1 MHELLFKII
10 RYSGL
15 PFLFREVMQRRRVTI
30 VMMHNISLSAA
41 KQAFRYWKRH
51 YNIISMQDYLN
62 ARNKESSNILPKKPL
77 ILTFDDGHKGN
88 YKLISLIEELK
99 MPVTIFLC
107 SDIVGTS
114 RHFWFLHDGCD
125 ADKFKK
131 IPDET
136 RIEKLAENGFS
147 QTKEYPTRQALSG
160 DEIMK
165 MKESP
170 LIDLQSHTRF
180 HPVLTKCTQQK
191 AFDEVCI
198 SKEILEKKYNL
209 NITGFAYPNG
219 DYEEREIGIVKK
231 AGYDYA
237 LSATSGYNSLKTD
250 LYKLKRLSVNDSENL
265 DEIVVKSSGVW
276 GAVKYCRDIL
286 FVHSRQLSSKE

>member
-1 MHELLFKII
+1 MHELLFKIL

-15 PFLFREVMQRRRVTI
+15 PFLFREVVQKRRVTI

-51 YNIISMQDYLN
+51 YNTVSMQDYLN
-62 ARNKESSNILPKKPL
+62 ARNKESDYKLPKKPL

-88 YKLISLIEELK
+88 YELISLIEELK
-99 MPVTIFLC
+99 MSVTIFLC

-114 RHFWFLHDGCD
+114 RHFWFLHKGCN
-125 ADKFKK
+125 AEKLKR
-131 IPDET
+131 IPNKN

-147 QTKEYPTRQALSG
+147 QTKEYPVRQALSD
-160 DEIMK
+160 DEILE

-191 AFDEVCI
+191 AFDEICI
-198 SKEILEKKYNL
+198 SKETLEKNYIL
-209 NITGFAYPNG
+209 DITGFAYPNG
-219 DYEEREIGIVKK
+219 DYGEREIGIVKK
-231 AGYDYA
+231 AGYKYA
-237 LSATSGYNSLKTD
+237 LSTTTGQNSLKTD
-250 LYKLKRLSVNDSENL
+250 LYKLKRFSVNDSENL
-265 DEIVVKSSGVW
+265 DEIVVKTSGVW
-276 GAVKYCRDIL
+276 GAMRYCWGTC
-286 FVHSRQLSSKE
+286 FVHCSTQR